1 MLKITL
7 RNRSVVLNVMFVYF
21 ADSENPA
28 EKEDPSFK
36 LTKVH
41 SASTVISN
49 LSLISA
55 SIESD
60 LDNRTKDSESPT
72 QDVTKSST
80 LRSKSS
86 ITSRPVKS
94 EALVSS
100 QVGLTAS
107 TPDPARKIVPS
118 RRLSNSQVS
127 QAGDTNKQANPTN
140 SYVTVNGHVRSNKR
154 NPSASSVTD
163 HSRTSSV
170 TEPSDSDV
178 DSYSD
183 IVGKR
188 SWRDP
193 KKHKIVNLNGSGSRQ
208 NKKSVPENGNE
219 LSGMSSRNSHQRDIV
234 IENPARAERTTFEPL
249 NSVGKSLPNLTNI
262 NGNGLA
268 DERMPYRI
276 RQPRR
281 TLSESNDPRL
291 PNRSRSIP
299 NGRSSSILRQRES
312 GSSDEDEE
320 EHARTRESKI
330 SNNNVRSKH
339 VIIGKDRSNE
349 KHSQVLR
356 VSSVDPPSTGESL
369 RLPGNRTVLTRNKDA
384 KVNHAE
390 QLAAEMQQGRMNGRT
405 QSFQRFRADSQ
416 SSQDSIEDESRQ
428 SAAEKAA
435 AALMNGDVR
444 PTPQQPLAKKSNPQ
458 SFEMSQNTTGNRK
471 LRREHLAN
479 LANLQSSSC

>member
-1 MLKITL
+1 
-7 RNRSVVLNVMFVYF
+7 MFIYL

-28 EKEDPSFK
+28 DKEDPSFK

-55 SIESD
+55 SMESD
-60 LDNRTKDSESPT
+60 LDNRTRDSEGST
-72 QDVTKSST
+72 QDITKSSS
-80 LRSKSS
+80 LKSKPS

-94 EALVSS
+94 EALISS
-100 QVGLTAS
+100 QVGLAAS
-107 TPDPARKIVPS
+107 TSDPARRSVPA

-140 SYVTVNGHVRSNKR
+140 SYVTFNGHVRSNKR

-183 IVGKR
+183 VVGKR

-193 KKHKIVNLNGSGSRQ
+193 KKHKIVDLNGSGSRQ
-208 NKKSVPENGNE
+208 NKKSATENGKE
-219 LSGMSSRNSHQRDIV
+219 LSWVSSRNPHQRDIV
-234 IENPARAERTTFEPL
+234 IGNPARAGKTTFEPV
-249 NSVGKSLPNLTNI
+249 NSVGKSLPNLSNI

-268 DERMPYRI
+268 DEHLPYRV

-281 TLSESNDPRL
+281 TLSESHDPGL
-291 PNRSRSIP
+291 PNGSRSIR
-299 NGRSSSILRQRES
+299 NGRSSSIIRQREN

-320 EHARTRESKI
+320 EHACTRESK
-330 SNNNVRSKH
+330 SNNNDVRSKH
-339 VIIGKDRSNE
+339 VIIGEDRTNE
-349 KHSQVLR
+349 KRTQVLR
-356 VSSVDPPSTGESL
+356 VSSVDPPITGESL
-369 RLPGNRTVLTRNKDA
+369 RLPGNGTVLTRNKDA

-405 QSFQRFRADSQ
+405 QSFQRFRTDSQ
-416 SSQDSIEDESRQ
+416 SSQDSIDNESRQ

-444 PTPQQPLAKKSNPQ
+444 ATPQQPLAKKSNPQ
-458 SFEMSQNTTGNRK
+458 LFEMSQNMTGNRK
-471 LRREHLAN
+471 LRREHLAS
-479 LANLQSSSC
+479 LAHLQSSSC